1 MRRPICLGLCFA
13 AMLLLLSGCYD
24 YKEINH
30 TAMVSGIGIDIGEKG
45 RYSVSVE
52 VIQPSSGEGESS
64 ASKVFSDEG
73 DSIEDCLKRLVNVAS
88 RELRFSHCKLIV
100 FSDDVANEGISVL
113 VDGFLRDPEYRPDLY
128 LAVVSGATAREMLSV
143 GEKEKNISSYE
154 YSTVIGNSYSETGS
168 VPPTRLYQFSMDGD
182 YTMLPCFVASEDGK
196 FSVNGACGFYR
207 GKKFVNTDLSLT
219 QSILLLSGQYKRGEL
234 LLTDGDLRIPCQ
246 IRSVETE
253 RSVLRSEEEITVC
266 AEISCNIRLTS
277 LPDGFDL
284 STVAGVESA
293 EKTLSRML
301 ESRISK
307 DFSDSK
313 KSHAQALFGLSVYLY
328 RYHTELYE
336 ALKAT
341 GGEESVSLSVKCS
354 VRLENSGFSDERIR
368 E

>member
-1 MRRPICLGLCFA
+1 MKRLAVIVVAFGV
-13 AMLLLLSGCYD
+13 MLSCLSGCYD

-30 TAMVSGIGIDIGEKG
+30 TAMVSGIGIDVGNRG
-45 RYSVSVE
+45 RYRVSVE

-64 ASKVFSDEG
+64 VAKVFFDEG
-73 DSIEDCLKRLVNVAS
+73 DSVEDCLKRLVHVVS

-100 FSDDVANEGISVL
+100 FSENVASAGISNL

-128 LAVVSGATAREMLSV
+128 LAVVSGGTAFGMLSV
-143 GEKEKNISSYE
+143 GEKEKIISSYE
-154 YSTVIGNSYSETGS
+154 YATIIGNSYSETGS

-182 YTMLPCFVASEDGK
+182 YTMLPCFKASEEGIY
-196 FSVNGACGFYR
+196 SVNGACGFR
-207 GKKFVNTDLSLT
+207 DGKKFVDTSLSLT

-234 LLTDGDLRIPCQ
+234 LLTDGDLQIPCQ
-246 IRSVETE
+246 IRSVNTD
-253 RSVLRSEEEITVC
+253 RSVVRHENGV
-266 AEISCNIRLTS
+266 AVRVEISCNIRLTS
-277 LPDGFDL
+277 LPARFDL
-284 STVAGVESA
+284 SSVSGVESA
-293 EKTLSRML
+293 EKILSQML
-301 ESRISK
+301 DRRISK